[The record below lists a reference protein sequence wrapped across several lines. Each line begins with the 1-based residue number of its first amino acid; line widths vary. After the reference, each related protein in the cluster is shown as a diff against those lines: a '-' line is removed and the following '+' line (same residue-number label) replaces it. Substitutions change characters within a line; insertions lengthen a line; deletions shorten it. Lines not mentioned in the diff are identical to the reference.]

1 MRSNRNRLTRVD
13 QLLLRNLPALVRLN
27 LGLELANRFR
37 RLCLYHKLV
46 LFKVLRNCECMRQG
60 TVWERSTLNVI
71 FMVAVGCG

>member
-1 MRSNRNRLTRVD
+1 MRSNRKRLTRVD
-13 QLLLRNLPALVRLN
+13 QLLLRNLPALVRLD

-46 LFKVLRNCECMRQG
+46 LFKVLRNCECMRQE
-60 TVWERSTLNVI
+60 TWWERSTLNVI